1 MQENKN
7 QRQQEEDMQ
16 SRNQQEDMQ
25 SRNQQE
31 DMQSRK
37 QQEDMQSRNQQG
49 DMQSRKQQDSKNTD
63 AEQRAREKQLEEYR
77 KQQRM
82 AKTMRHGPG
91 RNQVAEKP
99 KNFKGSF
106 GKLMC
111 YIGRYRFAVIL
122 VMIFAVL
129 STIFSVLGPKIMGHA
144 TTELAEGLM
153 RKIQGTGGIDFEKIG
168 KILIFTLGLYLAS
181 AGFSFIQ
188 GWIMTSVSQKV
199 AYRMRREISEKIDRM
214 PMKYFESRPY
224 GDVLSRITND
234 VDTLGTGL
242 NQSITMIIS
251 SLATIVGVVVMMLT
265 ISPLM
270 TLIAV
275 VVIPVS
281 GSLVAFIVKKSQKYF
296 IRQQDS
302 LGIIN
307 GQIEEDFSGQLV
319 IKAFNREQI
328 VLNDFNSTNRDLYDS
343 AWKSQFISGVMMPV
357 MNFISYLGYA
367 GVAIS
372 GGLLAIRGVIG
383 VGDIQAFI
391 QYVGNIKQPLAQL
404 AQVMNQVQSMT
415 AAAERVFEFLEEE
428 EEDPARITQAE
439 GKSESSGTRE
449 SCENGKYF
457 GTGEQGEQSG
467 SFATIGTGVIRG
479 EVDFDHVR
487 FGYNPEQIVI
497 KDFSAHVKPGQKI
510 AIVGPTGAGKT
521 TIVKLLM
528 RFYDVN
534 SGTIRL
540 DGRDIREIDRHELRQ
555 YFSMVLQ
562 DTWLFSGT
570 IRENI
575 RYGRLDATDEEVE
588 KAAKAAH
595 VDHFIRTLP
604 GGYDMVLNEDATNVS
619 QGQKQLLTIARAML
633 ADRRLLILDEATSS
647 VDTRTEQLIQS
658 AMDRLMKGRTSFVIA
673 HRLSTIRNADLILVL
688 NHGDI
693 VEQGT
698 HEELLAK
705 NGFYADLYNSQFAV

>member
-1 MQENKN
+1 
-7 QRQQEEDMQ
+7 
-16 SRNQQEDMQ
+16 
-25 SRNQQE
+25 
-31 DMQSRK
+31 
-37 QQEDMQSRNQQG
+37 
-49 DMQSRKQQDSKNTD
+49 
-63 AEQRAREKQLEEYR
+63 
-77 KQQRM
+77 
-82 AKTMRHGPG
+82 
-91 RNQVAEKP
+91 
-99 KNFKGSF
+99 
-106 GKLMC
+106 
-111 YIGRYRFAVIL
+111 
-122 VMIFAVL
+122 
-129 STIFSVLGPKIMGHA
+129 
-144 TTELAEGLM
+144 
-153 RKIQGTGGIDFEKIG
+153 
-168 KILIFTLGLYLAS
+168 
-181 AGFSFIQ
+181 
-188 GWIMTSVSQKV
+188 MTSVSQKV

-415 AAAERVFEFLEEE
+415 AAAERGFEFLEEE

-487 FGYNPEQIVI
+487 FGYNPDQIVI